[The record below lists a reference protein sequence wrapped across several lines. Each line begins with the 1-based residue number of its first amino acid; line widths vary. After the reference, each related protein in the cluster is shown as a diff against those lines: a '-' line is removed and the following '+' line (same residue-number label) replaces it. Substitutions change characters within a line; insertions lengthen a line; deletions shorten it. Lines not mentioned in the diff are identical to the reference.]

1 MVATF
6 RRIVSHIPMMQ
17 TSTYIKHRSSCWKIY
32 SSCESK
38 TLLLNAYIKKY
49 VRSYV
54 SLKFWWFFFFL
65 QISKFLSKK
74 YNRQRWKNSF
84 SFQLK
89 REFFLSWEIHRS
101 KNRCRSKIYNGKFSH
116 LSFFFI
122 RKLLG
127 ILGEYS
133 YLYWLFIIN
142 STVILKFLSNNMYVY
157 FVSYSFF
164 MYYNTNWKKK
174 NGRNYSLTCTVLP
187 TR

>member
-54 SLKFWWFFFFL
+54 SLKFWWFFFC
-65 QISKFLSKK
+65 K
-74 YNRQRWKNSF
+74 YLNFCQRNTIDKDEKIHF
-84 SFQLK
+84 FFKLK
-89 REFFLSWEIHRS
+89 RQFFLSWELHRS

-116 LSFFFI
+116 LSFFSF
-122 RKLLG
+122 G
-127 ILGEYS
+127 
-133 YLYWLFIIN
+133 
-142 STVILKFLSNNMYVY
+142 
-157 FVSYSFF
+157 SYSEFLRNILIHIDCSLSIQRSF
-164 MYYNTNWKKK
+164 WNFSLITCMFILFLIVFSCIIIPIERKKIR
-174 NGRNYSLTCTVLP
+174 RNYSLTCTVLP

>member
-32 SSCESK
+32 SWCKSK

-54 SLKFWWFFFFL
+54 SLKFWWFFFL

-116 LSFFFI
+116 LSFFSF
-122 RKLLG
+122 G
-127 ILGEYS
+127 
-133 YLYWLFIIN
+133 
-142 STVILKFLSNNMYVY
+142 
-157 FVSYSFF
+157 SYSEFLGNILIYIDCSLSIQRSF
-164 MYYNTNWKKK
+164 WNFSLITCMFILFLIVFSCIIIPIERKK
-174 NGRNYSLTCTVLP
+174 N
-187 TR
+187 